1 MPQCSQWTTRGKL
14 QQEGSSYQGRLA
26 DNHKLHH
33 CSNCNGYRN
42 IFNRHW
48 FQKLSVQEGWNPGW
62 RWCSIWLWLLP
73 LCVCNWNHVLCNAAD
88 WLEFSPYYEE
98 VDYWCRLDECLG
110 QNSEW
115 MGGYLCLHM
124 DAGSSNSMEEQT
136 SSCIYIERSMID
148 FNFQHS
154 SPVDIQK
161 AERSTYLE
169 I

>member
-1 MPQCSQWTTRGKL
+1 MMLKFKFDKQV
-14 QQEGSSYQGRLA
+14 
-26 DNHKLHH
+26 
-33 CSNCNGYRN
+33 
-42 IFNRHW
+42 
-48 FQKLSVQEGWNPGW
+48 LSLGMVVD
-62 RWCSIWLWLLP
+62 IYLVWLL
-73 LCVCNWNHVLCNAAD
+73 C
-88 WLEFSPYYEE
+88 S
-98 VDYWCRLDECLG
+98 
-110 QNSEW
+110 
-115 MGGYLCLHM
+115 M